1 MGKKSS
7 QGQTVTLGVEKPT
20 LTGTENSTAAKLR
33 APEPY
38 AGIQVNF
45 CKNPV
50 CANFGVPIG
59 EKRARSTNPYRLAA
73 AGKGFPLGFCI
84 PCNESFP
91 LKSNKGIHEELACG
105 FR

>member
-7 QGQTVTLGVEKPT
+7 QGQSVEPASQDRPLPSPEKSVPRPR
-20 LTGTENSTAAKLR
+20 SPAA
-33 APEPY
+33 Y

-50 CANFGVPIG
+50 CANFGVPISG
-59 EKRARSTNPYRLAA
+59 EKRARLTAPYRLAA

-91 LKSNKGIHEELACG
+91 LKSNKGIHEELE
-105 FR
+105 